1 MMMPMVVE
9 PTAGGE
15 RAYDLFS
22 RLMKD
27 RIIFIGTEIDDR
39 VANLIVG
46 QLLFL
51 EAEDSKKPINIYI
64 NTPGGIVSAG
74 MAIYDTMQYIK
85 PKVRTICV
93 GMAASMGA
101 LLLAA
106 GAEGERL
113 ALPHSR
119 IMIHQPMGG
128 AFGQA
133 SDIEIH
139 AKEILRMRGELN
151 EILAKHTGKSVE
163 EIERDT
169 DRDNFM
175 SAHDAVYYGII
186 DEVAKR

>member
-1 MMMPMVVE
+1 MVVE

-27 RIIFIGTEIDDR
+27 RIIFIGTPIDDR
-39 VANLIVG
+39 IAAVIVG

-51 EAEDSKKPINIYI
+51 EAEDPDKPINIYI
-64 NTPGGIVSAG
+64 NSPGGTVSAG

-163 EIERDT
+163 EVERDT